1 MLLEVQYN
9 PDDTFLHRIVQY
21 CEEVHKQYNVEP
33 LVLVFVINKTR
44 DKVLRKARKDPKH
57 PYLLKLPT
65 PLCPMVVLGAF
76 FTAQEIS
83 LAQHQQ
89 RHDSIIK
96 QLYRLSQQIFEHVV
110 TPEESTIDDL
120 LHVCDNASLKFEEGI
135 NVLED
140 LPDSNLKKRAYK
152 CKYMP
157 CPSPSPSPSPPI
169 SPSSPSAAQNWIFV
183 ERYLQRLGSEPMNWD
198 ACLVEGQQ
206 QGYLKSYTK
215 STSLKAAY
223 LRWKKKNIK

>member
-1 MLLEVQYN
+1 MN
-9 PDDTFLHRIVQY
+9 KD
-21 CEEVHKQYNVEP
+21 
-33 LVLVFVINKTR
+33 VIR
-44 DKVLRKARKDPKH
+44 DHLIS
-57 PYLLKLPT
+57 T

-140 LPDSNLKKRAYK
+140 LPDSNLKKRV
-152 CKYMP
+152 
-157 CPSPSPSPSPPI
+157 I
-169 SPSSPSAAQNWIFV
+169 N
-183 ERYLQRLGSEPMNWD
+183 
-198 ACLVEGQQ
+198 
-206 QGYLKSYTK
+206 
-215 STSLKAAY
+215 
-223 LRWKKKNIK
+223 